1 MYTEHFGLQQKPFNL
16 VPDPSFLYLSPNHK
30 KALTMLEYGL
40 MSHAGF
46 TVVTG
51 EIGAGKTT
59 LIRSL
64 LNKIDDD
71 CVIGLVNNTHESFGE
86 LMVWVLDA
94 LEIESKATDNAGR
107 YRDYINFVIDQHAQG
122 KRVVLIVDEAQ
133 NLSVISLEELR
144 LLSNVNIDSDIFLQL
159 ILTGQPELVEKLN
172 QPELEQ
178 FAQRIGVEF
187 HLGTLDFPQTK
198 KYIEHRLKVAG
209 ASRKIFRKEACAAI
223 YCYSEGVPRKINNL
237 CDFALVYA
245 FSDDKKTVNA
255 NTVMAMMAEKNTSR
269 IIKPSQA
276 INPDVIKVKEWLFEA
291 FDITL
296 IEFH

>member
-1 MYTEHFGLQQKPFNL
+1 MYTEHFGLHHKPFNL

-59 LIRSL
+59 LIRAL
-64 LNKIDDD
+64 LKKMGDDV
-71 CVIGLVNNTHESFGE
+71 VIGLINNTHESFGE

-94 LEIESKATDNAGR
+94 LDIESDATDNAGR
-107 YRDYINFVIDQHAQG
+107 YRAYIDFVVEQHVLG

-133 NLSVISLEELR
+133 NMSVQSLEELR

-159 ILTGQPELVEKLN
+159 VLTGQPELIEKLN

-187 HLGTLDFPQTK
+187 HLKALNFPETQ
-198 KYIEHRLKVAG
+198 KYIEHRLKMAG
-209 ASRKIFRKEACAAI
+209 AKQNIFSDAACAI
-223 YCYSEGVPRKINNL
+223 IFCYSEGVPRKINNL
-237 CDFALVYA
+237 CDFAMVYA
-245 FSDDKKTVNA
+245 FADDKETVEA
-255 NTVMAMMAEKNTSR
+255 DTVLEMMKEKQASR
-269 IIKPSQA
+269 IIRPVEKE
-276 INPDVIKVKEWLFEA
+276 NPDVLRVKQMLLTQCN
-291 FDITL
+291 IHL
-296 IEFH
+296 P

>member
-1 MYTEHFGLQQKPFNL
+1 MYTEHFGLTHKPFNL
-16 VPDPSFLYLSPNHK
+16 VPDPRFLYLSPNHK

-59 LIRSL
+59 LIRAL
-64 LNKIDDD
+64 LSKIEGD
-71 CVIGLVNNTHESFGE
+71 CVIGLINNTHESFGE
-86 LMVWVLDA
+86 LMTWVLDS

-107 YRDYINFVIDQHAQG
+107 YRDYIDFVIEQHAQG

-133 NLSVISLEELR
+133 NLSVQALEELR

-159 ILTGQPELVEKLN
+159 VLTGQPELIDKLN
-172 QPELEQ
+172 QPELVQ

-187 HLGTLDFPQTK
+187 HLKALNFPETQN
-198 KYIEHRLKVAG
+198 YIEYRLRVAG
-209 ASRKIFRKEACAAI
+209 AKQKIFSNEACAVI
-223 YCYSEGVPRKINNL
+223 YCYSEGIPRRINNL

-245 FSDDKKTVNA
+245 FADNKFEVDVALIQEMMRDKKA
-255 NTVMAMMAEKNTSR
+255 SR
-269 IIKPSQA
+269 IVRTEISD
-276 INPDVIKVKEWLFEA
+276 NPDVKRVKSWLLEQHN
-291 FDITL
+291 IQ
-296 IEFH
+296 IS